1 MRTLDSARLKEYEKK
16 WHPVIEG
23 IFPSLKNRSILRMIC
38 YYAEWISSDPGPD
51 ASVLPKMLSALKE
64 KLESFER
71 IEVEGKFYNPATG
84 NFEFKLK
91 NGRYVPIDAEFEY
104 KLSDDEMI
112 EIFGL
117 DFLSLVDRKCHRH
130 KLINDLIDG
139 EDNGRGER
147 DVQDKE

>member
-1 MRTLDSARLKEYEKK
+1 MDSARLKEYEKK

-23 IFPSLKNRSILRMIC
+23 VFPSLKNRSILRMIC

-91 NGRYVPIDAEFEY
+91 NGRYVPIDTEFEY
-104 KLSDDEMI
+104 KLSDEEMI
-112 EIFGL
+112 EIFGIEL
-117 DFLSLVDRKCHRH
+117 LSKVDSTWARDHA
-130 KLINDLIDG
+130 INNLLG
-139 EDNGRGER
+139 NG
-147 DVQDKE
+147 

>member
-23 IFPSLKNRSILRMIC
+23 VFPSLKNRSILRMIC

-91 NGRYVPIDAEFEY
+91 NGRYVPIDTEFEY
-104 KLSDDEMI
+104 KLSDEEMI
-112 EIFGL
+112 EMFGL
-117 DFLSLVDRKCHRH
+117 EFLSKVDRRWSRDY
-130 KLINDLIDG
+130 LIGSILGDG
-139 EDNGRGER
+139 GDN
-147 DVQDKE
+147 

>member
-71 IEVEGKFYNPATG
+71 IEVEGKFYNPATA

-91 NGRYVPIDAEFEY
+91 NGRYVPIDTEFEY
-104 KLSDDEMI
+104 KLSDEEMI
-112 EIFGL
+112 EIFGIEL
-117 DFLSLVDRKCHRH
+117 LSKVDRTWARDHA
-130 KLINDLIDG
+130 INNLLG
-139 EDNGRGER
+139 NG
-147 DVQDKE
+147 